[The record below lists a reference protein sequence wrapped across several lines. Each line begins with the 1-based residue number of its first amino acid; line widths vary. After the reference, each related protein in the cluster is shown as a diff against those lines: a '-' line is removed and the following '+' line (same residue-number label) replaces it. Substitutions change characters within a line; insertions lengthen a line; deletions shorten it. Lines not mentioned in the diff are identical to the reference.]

1 MRVSKQFY
9 EVAGPL
15 LYKKVVIKNRLA
27 EIMVGHTH
35 IDRAPTKSRAA
46 SVNLKSHL
54 LSLVEHLTIVT
65 HTCGAAEPHFPNVK
79 TLLVMPYADDVANE
93 DLCQY
98 AKRCTLL
105 GGWRMRL
112 QKIVIHNSRINSP
125 LYTVRCPVMTLS
137 LDEGEGVR
145 LARQVDYRG
154 VSWDRV
160 NKARIIV
167 SKLPARLEFTAQRE
181 SESEGIVNI
190 QALATSILL
199 PAMASTPVPVMVYL
213 FRDFQQADDNDLEV
227 MQQLLRKGLARVD
240 KEARYRAKKNG
251 EPAPQP
257 RKAYTIRFLSDYIAE
272 GLEDEFIWQELKYW
286 REENDRRLRRHG
298 ASLANAFI

>member
-1 MRVSKQFY
+1 MRVSKQIY

-15 LYKKVVIKNRLA
+15 LYRKIVIKNRLA

-35 IDRAPTKSRAA
+35 VDRAPTKSRAA

-65 HTCGAAEPHFPNVK
+65 HTCGAAESDFPNVK

-112 QKIVIHNSRINSP
+112 QKTVIHNSRINSP
-125 LYTVRCPVMTLS
+125 LYTVRSPLLTLS

-145 LARQVDYRG
+145 LAPQVDYRG

-160 NKARIIV
+160 NKVRIIV

-181 SESEGIVNI
+181 SKSEGIVDI

-199 PAMASTPVPVMVYL
+199 PAMASIPVPVTVYL
-213 FRDFQQADDNDLEV
+213 FRDFQQADDNDLEI
-227 MQQLLRKGLARVD
+227 MKQLLRKGLARVD
-240 KEARYRAKKNG
+240 KELGIGPKRTENRYHNLERLTPSNFFRTIS
-251 EPAPQP
+251 Q
-257 RKAYTIRFLSDYIAE
+257 KA
-272 GLEDEFIWQELKYW
+272 W
-286 REENDRRLRRHG
+286 RVRSFGR
-298 ASLANAFI
+298 S